1 MMLEYLICYV
11 TQHFVGARLGLEARQ
26 SVVCAQCC
34 VVLCL
39 MYCSH
44 FELASA
50 VTRRDRSDGG
60 LRSVRG
66 AWHPLHHNTAGG
78 CCRSYQL
85 TAASETMQDVST
97 QSTLASSPCLV
108 MVSR

>member
-1 MMLEYLICYV
+1 MMLEYLICDV
-11 TQHFVGARLGLEARQ
+11 IKNFVGATLGLEAPH

-60 LRSVRG
+60 LR
-66 AWHPLHHNTAGG
+66 
-78 CCRSYQL
+78 C
-85 TAASETMQDVST
+85 M
-97 QSTLASSPCLV
+97 ASSASQHCRRLLQEL
-108 MVSR
+108 SADCSK